1 MTSAGC
7 FHRRELDR
15 YGTITRARRDRD
27 MKTKTKIKAG
37 GFNVS
42 GL

>member
-1 MTSAGC
+1 V
-7 FHRRELDR
+7 D
-15 YGTITRARRDRD
+15 IARSRKDRD